1 MAVLDKQGG
10 GAGTTS
16 NDSSDFAAQQLRSH
30 WEATPHPPA
39 YPRAHPFHPSLH
51 PPPTPPSIHP
61 PVRLACTYVQ
71 YRHVDMCIAH
81 DAGPC
86 TCTLCLPFLGH
97 MADGGSLPVLHH
109 IIRSSRRHHGRA
121 HSDSSVRSHGS
132 AKV

>member
-16 NDSSDFAAQQLRSH
+16 NDSSDSAAQQLRSH

-39 YPRAHPFHPSLH
+39 YPPLPPFPPSATH
-51 PPPTPPSIHP
+51 PSIHP
-61 PVRLACTYVQ
+61 PTRPSGLHVQ